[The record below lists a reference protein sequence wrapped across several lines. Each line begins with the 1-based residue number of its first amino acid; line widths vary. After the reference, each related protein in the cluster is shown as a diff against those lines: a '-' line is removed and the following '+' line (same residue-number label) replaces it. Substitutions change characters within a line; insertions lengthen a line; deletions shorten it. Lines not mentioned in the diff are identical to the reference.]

1 METVRLIEYRSDSRL
16 MSASAEYGNVGA
28 EPGERVAAMTVAEF
42 VERKFLPEHI
52 ASKGIPGRRHY
63 HAILKHIL
71 DPGRVER
78 MFSAE
83 VESSRTKLRANPDWP
98 YIDEVPL
105 HEVNSESVQRLMA
118 VATRSGYST
127 QTVKHIRSAFS
138 AIMSHAI
145 KEGCYAGVNPAMRV
159 ASPGMQRKTPHVLSF
174 AQTVEV
180 LQAMR
185 YPEWEITIIAILTGL
200 SIAEICGLLWKYVNL
215 SSHPVHREDESI
227 PPMSIAIRKQWYR
240 GLLSDVPK
248 GRKKAVPIPIL
259 FRPIFV
265 QLSQARNS
273 GWNDF
278 VLVSRSGKPINQI
291 NIAARRLKVIGKQLD
306 LPWLSWQVFRRT
318 RTQLLAE
325 FGAQLQYKLAMAVTM
340 KLGFRS
346 TSGDT
351 RLDG

>member
-1 METVRLIEYRSDSRL
+1 VETVRAIDYRSGPQL
-16 MSASAEYGNVGA
+16 MSASATA
-28 EPGERVAAMTVAEF
+28 ETSGSDGTSAASGLTVAEF

-52 ASKGIPGRRHY
+52 ASKGVPGRRHY

-71 DPGRVER
+71 DPGRVDR

-83 VESSRTKLRANPDWP
+83 AERSRAKLKPNPDWP
-98 YIDEVPL
+98 YIDGVPL
-105 HEVNSESVQRLMA
+105 QEISSENVQRLMA
-118 VATRSGYST
+118 VALRSGYST

-145 KEGCYAGVNPAMRV
+145 REGFYNGVNPAMQV
-159 ASPGMQRKTPHVLSF
+159 MAPGMQRRTPHVLTFS
-174 AQTVEV
+174 QTVEV

-185 YPEWEITIIAILTGL
+185 YPEWEITIIAILTGMT
-200 SIAEICGLLWKYVNL
+200 IAEICGLLWKYVNL
-215 SSHPVHREDESI
+215 SDHPVHRENELI

-240 GLLSDVPK
+240 GELSDVPK

-265 QLSQARNS
+265 QLTQTRNA

-291 NIAARRLKVIGKQLD
+291 NVAARRLKAIGRQLN

-318 RTQLLAE
+318 RAQLLAE

-340 KLGFRS
+340 KLGFR
-346 TSGDT
+346 GAAADPG
-351 RLDG
+351 L